1 MDNEEQKLMRR
12 LEGAWDNA
20 RASAKTLSQ
29 ALDIRPKAFADIFYL
44 AAPTTPDQIA
54 LEMRPTVFSVPER
67 ADRVTH
73 TLYIVVE
80 GRLAFD
86 RTAWQQRGELLA
98 QGFGTHV
105 AYFRLKRNTLVHVYG
120 AHFDMEEAAPGHPV
134 FHHQMKSFNEH
145 GAHVIAQFG
154 VAAAESEDLVKP
166 VLNRVRTPT
175 AHMDGFSVFAQICA
189 DHLLYKHSG
198 ADDRGKFRKVL
209 QSCDVYRGVGH
220 RLAYLNSGDAPHC
233 YRSFHWY
240 P

>member
-29 ALDIRPKAFADIFYL
+29 AIDIRPKAFSDIFQL
-44 AAPTTPDQIA
+44 TAPASADQIA

-67 ADRVTH
+67 ADRLTH

-86 RTAWQQRGELLA
+86 RTAWRDRGELLA
-98 QGFGTHV
+98 ESFGTHV
-105 AYFRLKRNTLVHVYG
+105 AYFRLKKNTLVHVYG
-120 AHFDMEEAAPGHPV
+120 AHFDMEEREPGHPV

-154 VAAAESEDLVKP
+154 ITAAEDEDLVKP
-166 VLNRVRTPT
+166 VLNRIRTPT

-189 DHLLYKHSG
+189 DHLLYKGSG
-198 ADDRGKFRKVL
+198 ADARGAFKKVL

-220 RLAYLNSGDAPHC
+220 RLDYLNSGDAPKC